1 MLHLLPLVVILF
13 PAAIGRAQEGGLP
26 RESLS
31 APAVGRDAGQ
41 PALPL
46 VRLESSLI
54 KTQEEKEQGLIDD
67 RRYREFLKKFRADLA
82 SEVARMKPTPADVVL
97 HARILSRLGDSGQAV
112 AALRPALDQDPDNA
126 TLRLALS
133 QVRYDQKDYPAALAE
148 ANAVLE
154 RDPANKD
161 ALARKHSSEG
171 RIAPGI
177 TGGKTGG
184 NASTQMPPPGLG
196 DSWKVPALVSRI
208 QDARRIGD
216 IRGAMASAQE
226 LMRADPTSEYAQ
238 RIYRGV
244 AREYA
249 RTQRVP
255 EPIGDLKLAG
265 DVREEGSNTPAHKGG
280 TPPLWPMLPVA
291 GLGAAAYAVGRSRK
305 TVESEDGF
313 NEIDRPQPGELQRFV
328 AGSILAGLA
337 GAVLYLGGAMVIGAA
352 TPLATRLM
360 TGPGQQAMRLAR
372 SEAGAIGPRSIQ
384 AAEGTALERKVAA
397 EEATEIVR
405 QVVIKRGEIL
415 NRVWHSE
422 ATSVSRGLSGP
433 IGSSYCRGSCLPI
446 NAASAL
452 QRRGLEKIPGVAVN
466 NARQGALWRAQEDIV
481 ALSRKAIGGIDE
493 EIVLQRADLNKLEL
507 IPESISKIPPGR

>member
-1 MLHLLPLVVILF
+1 MMI
-13 PAAIGRAQEGGLP
+13 
-26 RESLS
+26 LS
-31 APAVGRDAGQ
+31 AASGLAQDEALRPQVAQISEQGTNQ
-41 PALPL
+41 PDPRL
-46 VRLESSLI
+46 VRLDSALT
-54 KTQEEKEQGLIDD
+54 KAQEDEQQGRIDEKGYQ
-67 RRYREFLKKFRADLA
+67 EFLGKFRADLKEA
-82 SEVARMKPTPADVVL
+82 KSLVKPIPANTAL
-97 HARILSRLGDSGQAV
+97 HARILSRLGDSGQAA
-112 AALRPALDQDPDNA
+112 AALRPALDQDPGSPA
-126 TLRLALS
+126 LRLALS
-133 QVRYDQKDYPAALAE
+133 QVRYEQKDYSAALAE

-161 ALARKHSSEG
+161 ALALKHSSEG
-171 RIAPGI
+171 RIGMGI
-177 TGGKTGG
+177 AGGKPGG
-184 NASTQMPPPGLG
+184 TASTPMPPPGLE
-196 DSWKVPALVSRI
+196 DSSKALALVSRI

-216 IRGAMASAQE
+216 MRGAMASAQE

-255 EPIGDLKLAG
+255 EPVRDLKLAG
-265 DVREEGSNTPAHKGG
+265 DSREEGSNTPAHKGG
-280 TPPLWPMLPVA
+280 MPPLWPMLPVA

-305 TVESEDGF
+305 TVESEEGF
-313 NEIDRPQPGELQRFV
+313 NENDRPQPGELQRFV

-337 GAVLYLGGAMVIGAA
+337 GAGLYLGGAMMIGAA

-360 TGPGQQAMRLAR
+360 TGPGHQAMRLAR
-372 SEAGAIGPRSIQ
+372 SEAGAIGPRATQ
-384 AAEGTALERKVAA
+384 AGEVSALQGKVAA
-397 EEATEIVR
+397 EEATEVVR